1 MVVGTT
7 GGTAAGELRR
17 LPSLLVWGFAF
28 TCLGGPLALL
38 AVELPDAVGGRAL
51 DSIGL
56 VVLAGA
62 ALFIAPM
69 LIWWRF
75 SGRIASSG
83 GLYSF
88 TRLAVGDRVARVQG
102 WTWVVSYQLYL
113 GFTVTEVV
121 YDLLPQAFPGVVEW
135 RPWLLIG
142 LTVGL
147 SAAIL
152 FAERGVL
159 WVMLASVAAQGVVM
173 VVLAAAVLDG
183 HGWSSSSFSVGG
195 HSGSVAR
202 GIANASLLFVCGS
215 LPLFLGGEVAGGGRE
230 LRRIVAGS
238 TAIVAVLLALTA
250 APLAAYA
257 GSNLASLELPGHT
270 VALVESGATLARWVA
285 VVAIASVIGL
295 MAAEFIALTRLLHA
309 LTGSSVRRAGW
320 AVAAGFLVLA
330 VISLVDP
337 DRIYDYMITPSLVAL
352 YVSQVI
358 VFASYGV
365 MVVRERSARPSDLI
379 ATALACG
386 LMLFGL
392 EVVISQQPYF

>member
-1 MVVGTT
+1 VGD
-7 GGTAAGELRR
+7 GAGELRP
-17 LPSLLVWGFAF
+17 LPSPLLWGFAF

-38 AVELPDAVGGRAL
+38 AVELPDAVGGRAI

-56 VVLAGA
+56 VTLAGA

-69 LIWWRF
+69 LVWWRF
-75 SGRIASSG
+75 SGRIASAG
-83 GLYSF
+83 GLYGF

-121 YDLLPQAFPGVVEW
+121 YDLLPQEFPGVAEW

-142 LTVGL
+142 LALGL
-147 SAAIL
+147 SAAL
-152 FAERGVL
+152 VFAERAVL
-159 WVMLASVAAQGVVM
+159 WVLLVSVIVQVVVM
-173 VVLAAAVLDG
+173 VALAAAVLNG
-183 HGWSSSSFSVGG
+183 HGWSWASFSVGA
-195 HSGSVAR
+195 HQGSVAR

-238 TAIVAVLLALTA
+238 TAAVAVLLVLTA
-250 APLAAYA
+250 APMAVYA
-257 GSNLASLELPGHT
+257 GTRLASLEFPGHT
-270 VALVESGATLARWVA
+270 VAVAESGSMLARWVA
-285 VVAIASVIGL
+285 VVAIASVVGL

-309 LTGSSVRRAGW
+309 LTGAGVRTAGR
-320 AVAAGFLVLA
+320 AVAAGFVALA
-330 VISLVDP
+330 VISLIDP
-337 DRIYDYMITPSLVAL
+337 DKIYGYMITPSLTAL
-352 YVSQVI
+352 YVSQTI

-365 MVVRERSARPSDLI
+365 LVLRERTARPSDLI
-379 ATALACG
+379 AAALACG
-386 LMLFGL
+386 LVLFGL